1 MTQTY
6 THNPRPIGGPVSFKL
21 KDDRLIVDSGRK
33 VHEVRLGAVE
43 TVRMTYEPGRIGQK
57 SFRTKVTLKDGKAFT
72 FSSLNWKSL
81 VEAQEMTADYR
92 DFAQTLCEAIVKAN
106 PQARF
111 IAGKPLWLWASSAAI
126 AVLSLLVMAYLI
138 WRALQMGSTGV
149 ALLGVLLAAAGVWQ
163 IEPMVRL
170 NKPRLF
176 RSGALPEDLLPK
188 AP

>member
-6 THNPRPIGGPVSFKL
+6 THSPRPVGGPITFEITG
-21 KDDRLIVDSGRK
+21 DRLIVDSGRK

-43 TVRMTYEPGRIGQK
+43 TVRMTYEPGRVGQK
-57 SFRTKVTLKDGKAFT
+57 SFKTKVTMKDGKAFT

-81 VEAQEMTADYR
+81 IEAQEMTAEYR
-92 DFAQTLCEAIVKAN
+92 AFAQNLCDAIMKAN

-111 IAGKPLWLWASSAAI
+111 MAGKPRWLWLSTTAI
-126 AVLSLLVMAYLI
+126 AIVSLLLMAYLI
-138 WRALQMGSTGV
+138 WQALQMGSTGV
-149 ALLGVLLAAAGVWQ
+149 ALIGALLAVVGVWQ

-170 NKPRLF
+170 NKPRF
-176 RSGALPEDLLPK
+176 FASNALPEDLLPK